1 MNAAL
6 FLYLQ
11 KKYLNMKRLFLSIVC
26 LLFLQTIYA
35 QEWHSINSKSDDS
48 YSVNLIKSTEEA
60 ISLELTIN
68 GFNTNSVAA
77 PRSQNSVIISNDD
90 MAALAEAG
98 YPNIPSLSI
107 PIIINDNG
115 KMEVII
121 SNAKFVE
128 YNDIEIAPS
137 KGHFSR
143 SINPDDVPYTYGEV
157 YQNDEFFPTSQAKLD
172 SPYILRD
179 FRAQNIIVTPFSY
192 NPVTKTLRVYHKMTI
207 EVVATKEAGENEL
220 TRDSEV
226 KINSEFSKLYERRF
240 INYKESEA
248 KYDVVEEEGDLL
260 IICYDEFMEPMQEFV
275 EWKRATGRNTTM
287 VGTSVAGS
295 TADNVKAYI
304 ETQYENNPNL
314 THVLLVGDKAQLSGK
329 YLSMGEYSGYSDWW
343 FGQLEGNDRY
353 NELIIGR
360 FSAES
365 PGDVI
370 TQVTKVINYE
380 RDIDTDASWIN
391 VAQGVA
397 KKENQ
402 YGHNGEDDYQHM
414 DKIRDDLLGYHYE
427 TVHRDYQNV
436 SDVTSSAAII
446 SEHINAGVSIINYC
460 NHGSPTGWGVFNYS
474 NSHVNA
480 LTNDNMLPFIISVAC
495 NNGEYTYYQPCFGE
509 TWLRA
514 TNIATG
520 EPTGAIGGMFSYISQ
535 PWVPPMHGQDEM
547 VDIFVES
554 YSNNI
559 KRTMGGVS
567 LNGNMKILDF
577 GHNNVPF
584 YATYNAWHLFGDPTL
599 TLRNDVPTEM
609 TVTHYSEMSRQA
621 TGFMV
626 SADNADGAKA
636 TLTRNGEM
644 MGTAVIDNG
653 SALITFDAPMEL
665 GEATLTVFG
674 YNKVTYQATINI
686 VENADEP
693 LMVNVTSNNDVI
705 VQGGSVMLNAVAIG
719 GSYNY
724 TYSWSPSAGM
734 TGANT
739 SNPIAIVT
747 QTTTYT
753 CTVNDG
759 EETASASMT
768 ITAVC
773 PPSNIEAEVNGNNVT
788 LTWNET
794 TPDAV
799 YNIYRDNSKIA
810 SNINATSYTDE
821 DLAQNSYI
829 YKITSV
835 YENLESPK
843 SEGVEAV
850 VYELSVSTFANPGF
864 IVKGESTEIFAYVN
878 GASGDVSY
886 SWTPAESLENPYASS
901 TVATPLETT
910 VYTVTVTCGNQSAT
924 ASQEVRVLVEPENV
938 TATVE
943 GNIVTL
949 EWDEVEIA
957 DYYTVSRDGYIY
969 ETYVP
974 TTTYI
979 DDEAAFGYHCYT
991 VQTVYDGYV
1000 SPHTED
1006 VCVEIEGCESAKNL
1020 KAAFYEDAGD
1030 FGAVVQWD
1038 RIQSSLNLTE
1048 YRVYR
1053 STDNETYKQIQTLV
1067 NVPSM
1072 NHYEF
1077 SDMMCEN
1084 GTYYYK
1090 VTAYYADIDCESDFA
1105 IAEDSTDDFVMV
1117 DVVSINENHD
1127 SQIKIYPNP
1136 VRDQLRV
1143 EAKQINSVTIVNM
1156 MGQIV
1161 MRQNVNSDV
1170 MTLNLSDFESGM
1182 YMLQI
1187 ETELGINTRQINVI
1201 K

>member
-1 MNAAL
+1 MR
-6 FLYLQ
+6 
-11 KKYLNMKRLFLSIVC
+11 RLFLSIVC

-60 ISLELTIN
+60 VSLELTIN
-68 GFNTNSVAA
+68 GFSTNSVAA
-77 PRSQNSVIISNDD
+77 PRSHSSVIITNED
-90 MAALAEAG
+90 MAPLSEAG
-98 YPNIPSLSI
+98 QPNIPSLSI
-107 PIIINDNG
+107 PIIINDMG
-115 KMEVII
+115 KMEVRVY
-121 SNAKFVE
+121 NVEYLE

-137 KGHFSR
+137 KGDFPR
-143 SINPDDVPYTYGEV
+143 SINPDDVPYTYGDV
-157 YQNDEFFPTSQAKLD
+157 YQQNEFFPATNVKLD

-179 FRAQNIIVTPFSY
+179 FRAQNIIVTPFAY
-192 NPVTKTLRVYHKMTI
+192 NPVTKTLRVLHKMTI
-207 EVVATKEAGENEL
+207 EVVSKKEEGENEL
-220 TRDSEV
+220 ARRSNT
-226 KINSEFSKLYERRF
+226 INMSSEFHKMYSSRF
-240 INYKESEA
+240 INYKESNA
-248 KYDVVEEEGDLL
+248 KYDIIEEEGDLL
-260 IICYDEFMEPMQEFV
+260 IICHDAFMSAMQPFV
-275 EWKRATGRNTTM
+275 EWKRATGRKTTM
-287 VGTSVAGS
+287 VGTSVAGTS
-295 TADNVKAYI
+295 ADNIKNYI
-304 ETQYENNPNL
+304 TSQYEDNPNL
-314 THVLLVGDKAQLSGK
+314 VHVLLVGDYQQLPGK
-329 YLSMGEYSGYSDWW
+329 YLTMASGYYDDYSGYSDWW
-343 FGQLEGNDRY
+343 FGQLEGDDRY

-365 PGDVI
+365 TSDVT
-370 TQVTKVINYE
+370 TQVNKVIHYE
-380 RDIDTDASWIN
+380 KDINTDASWIN

-414 DKIRDDLLGYHYE
+414 DKIRDDLLAYHYE

-436 SDVTSSAAII
+436 SGVTSSAAII

-460 NHGSPTGWGVFNYS
+460 NHGSPTGWGVFSYN

-480 LTNDNMLPFIISVAC
+480 LTNDYQLPYIISVAC
-495 NNGEYTYYQPCFGE
+495 NNGEYTYYQPCFAE
-509 TWLRA
+509 TWMRA
-514 TNIATG
+514 TNVNTG
-520 EPTGAIGGMFSYISQ
+520 NPTGAIGGMFSYISQ
-535 PWVPPMHGQDEM
+535 PWTPPMYGQDEM

-567 LNGNMKILDF
+567 LNGNFKILDL
-577 GHNNVPF
+577 GHNNTAY
-584 YATYNAWHLFGDPTL
+584 YATYNTWTLFGDPTL
-599 TLRNDVPTEM
+599 TLRNDIPTEM
-609 TVTHYSEMSRQA
+609 SVVHNPEMSKQA
-621 TGFMV
+621 TAFV
-626 SADNADGAKA
+626 VTAANAEGAKA

-644 MGTAVIDNG
+644 MGTATIENG
-653 SALITFDAPMEL
+653 SALITFEAPMTL

-674 YNKVTYQATINI
+674 YNKVTYQTTINI

-693 LMVNVTSNNDVI
+693 LMVNVTANNYVVMPGSAVI
-705 VQGGSVMLNAVAIG
+705 FNAMAFG

-739 SNPIAIVT
+739 SNPVATVT

-949 EWDEVEIA
+949 EWDEVELA

-1000 SPHTED
+1000 SPHTEEA
-1006 VCVEIEGCESAKNL
+1006 CVELEGCESAKNL
-1020 KAAFYEDAGD
+1020 KAAFYEYAGE

-1053 STDNETYKQIQTLV
+1053 STDNETYKQVQTLV
-1067 NVPSM
+1067 NVPSL
-1072 NHYEF
+1072 NHYEY
-1077 SDMMCEN
+1077 SDMMCED

-1090 VTAYYADIDCESDFA
+1090 VTAYYADIDCESEYA
-1105 IAEDSTDDFVMV
+1105 LAEDSTDDFVMV
-1117 DVVSINENHD
+1117 EVVSVNENIYN
-1127 SQIKIYPNP
+1127 QVKIYPNP
-1136 VRDQLRV
+1136 AKDYIKV
-1143 EAKQINSVTIVNM
+1143 EAEQITSLTIVNM
-1156 MGQIV
+1156 TGQVV
-1161 MRQNVNSDV
+1161 MRQDADSDE
-1170 MTLNLSDFESGM
+1170 MTIDLSDFETGM

-1187 ETELGINTRQINVI
+1187 VTETGIVTRQINII